1 MYLPRVLPKFCITL
15 VVLLS
20 GIVDSSSH
28 TMSIPLP
35 TLSVRTELTDN
46 SVELLGL
53 LSDVPDRAGGGEFVE
68 VERW

>member
-1 MYLPRVLPKFCITL
+1 MHLPRILPKFCITL

-28 TMSIPLP
+28 TMSIPFPAL
-35 TLSVRTELTDN
+35 TVRTELTDN
-46 SVELLGL
+46 PVELLWL
-53 LSDVPDRAGGGEFVE
+53 LSHVPDRAGRGKFVE